1 MNIARRFRVSAAL
14 RPDRRRLTTR
24 ESHMIHLRTEPEI
37 AILRENARM
46 VSATLTELTKM
57 LRPGIT
63 TASLDKRAD
72 EFIHD
77 HGGTP
82 SFKGYGPSKNPFPA
96 ALCISVNEVVVHGIP
111 GPYELKDGDIVAIDC
126 GFYRNGYHGDHAYTF
141 AIGDVRPELL
151 QLMRITKESLYQGIE
166 QARVNNRVGDISFAI
181 EHYTNKM
188 HGYGVVRELVG
199 HGVGKRMHED
209 PQVPNFGRRGDG
221 KRLKEG
227 TVIAIEPM
235 INLGTKDVYTLED
248 GWTIVTADGLPS
260 VHFEHDVCV
269 RKGRGE
275 ILSDYSI
282 IEAAERANPE
292 LNTGYY
298 GTVEMPVAQQEVA
311 A

>member
-1 MNIARRFRVSAAL
+1 
-14 RPDRRRLTTR
+14 
-24 ESHMIHLRTEPEI
+24 MINLRTESEI

-46 VSATLTELTKM
+46 VSATITEVAKM

-63 TASLDKRAD
+63 TAALDKRAD

-77 HGGTP
+77 NGGTP

-111 GPYELKDGDIVAIDC
+111 GPYELKDGDVVSIDC

-141 AIGDVRPELL
+141 AIGDVKPEVL
-151 QLMRITKESLYQGIE
+151 QLLRITKESLYKGAE
-166 QARVNNRVGDISFAI
+166 QARDNNRVGDISFAI
-181 EHYTNKM
+181 EHYTNKL

-221 KRLKEG
+221 KRLKDG
-227 TVIAIEPM
+227 AVLAIEPM
-235 INLGTKDVYTLED
+235 INLGTRDVYTLED
-248 GWTIVTADGLPS
+248 GWTIVTADGKPS
-260 VHFEHDVCV
+260 AHFEHNVVV

-282 IEAAERANPE
+282 IEAAERRNGE

-298 GTVEMPVAQQEVA
+298 GTVEIA
-311 A
+311 AGTEAGVT